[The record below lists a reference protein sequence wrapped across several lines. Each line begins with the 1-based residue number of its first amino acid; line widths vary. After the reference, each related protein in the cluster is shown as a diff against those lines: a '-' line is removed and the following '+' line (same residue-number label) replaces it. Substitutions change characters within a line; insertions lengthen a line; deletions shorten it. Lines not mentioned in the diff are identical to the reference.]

1 MNETTR
7 MHTHTPPDA
16 SATHRGIR
24 PDMLFAGAATLLC
37 GGIALDGG
45 ILTQAYRGASPV
57 ADDRLT
63 FPWDGTTAIATS
75 LTWGVSQLLFV
86 AALIV
91 FAKSDAVGTGRSGR
105 VGAWLTVA
113 GGVLIAAG
121 HALTLVFLDA
131 RVDDPGGVAVIA
143 AFGVGSLVTLVGF
156 VMAGVATLRA
166 GRWTSWRRH
175 APLALAVA
183 LLAVVPLQFT
193 PLLPLSVVLYA
204 VATVWFGAALLA
216 EGADQ

>member
-1 MNETTR
+1 MTETTQVQVPR
-7 MHTHTPPDA
+7 RA
-16 SATHRGIR
+16 SAASRGIR
-24 PDMLFAGAATLLC
+24 PDMLVTGAVTVMY
-37 GGIALDGG
+37 GGMQLDGG

-57 ADDRLT
+57 ADDRVT
-63 FPWDGTTAIATS
+63 FPWDGATAIATS
-75 LTWGVSQLLFV
+75 LTWGVGQLLFV
-86 AALIV
+86 AALV
-91 FAKSDAVGTGRSGR
+91 AFARSDAAGSGRSGH

-113 GGVLIAAG
+113 GGVLLAAG
-121 HALTLVFLDA
+121 HALTLVALDA
-131 RVDDPGGVAVIA
+131 RADDPGGVAVIA

-156 VMAGVATLRA
+156 LLAGVATLRA

-204 VATVWFGAALLA
+204 VAIVWFGAALLA
-216 EGADQ
+216 EGADR

>member
-1 MNETTR
+1 MTETTQVQTTR
-7 MHTHTPPDA
+7 RA
-16 SATHRGIR
+16 SAAGRGIR
-24 PDMLFAGAATLLC
+24 PDMLFAGVVTLLYA
-37 GGIALDGG
+37 GISLDGG

-63 FPWDGTTAIATS
+63 FPWDGATAIATS

-86 AALIV
+86 AALVV
-91 FAKSDAVGTGRSGR
+91 FARSRAVGSGRSGR

-113 GGVLIAAG
+113 GGVLLAAG

-131 RVDDPGGVAVIA
+131 TMDDLGGIAVMA

-156 VMAGVATLRA
+156 VMAGAATLRA
-166 GRWTSWRRH
+166 GRWSSWRRH
-175 APLALAVA
+175 APLAVAVA

-193 PLLPLSVVLYA
+193 PLLPLSLVPYA
-204 VATVWFGAALLA
+204 VAIVWFGAALLA
-216 EGADQ
+216 EGADR